1 MIAAEKKAKGMHTV
15 LRICRFASLLQ
26 AGTLLLALPV
36 AAQVKFG
43 ETSAN
48 ANGMISTGYTATS
61 GNLTSSTHGWTLGG
75 VATLTGSYYSP
86 NFLSFN
92 VSPYLNQSRA
102 NSDFQSI
109 SNASGV
115 NASVTLFAGS
125 AFPGSISYS
134 EAYNSE
140 GNYGIP
146 GLSNYVTHGNSD
158 TFGITWSENLPN
170 APSFSAGF
178 QRGGSSYSVY
188 GTNDQGSNSFHSLN
202 LHSGYRWAGFNMGA
216 YYTNGGGHSDIPQIV
231 AGAITQTDS
240 TNNAIGLSVTH
251 VLPWQGSASAGFNRS
266 SWNSDYLGYSNSGT
280 IDTVNAVTAVRP
292 REHLSLTGTLNY
304 SDNLSGQLV
313 QSVLAAGGLVTGVNN
328 NQSSDSLDIMGVA
341 TYTPLASLQ
350 TSAFVERRSQSFL
363 GETYG
368 VNSYGGGANYARHLL
383 KGNVNGSVTVTANT
397 SNRGGTDTIGIS
409 SNGNYSSEFQGWKV
423 TGAFGYAQNVQ
434 TLLVTYTNSFY
445 NFSGNVHRNWGLFNI
460 NMGAAGA
467 RTAITQQ
474 AGTANSSE
482 SYNAG
487 LGYGSWMTATGSY
500 SKSSGQALAT
510 GAGLVPVPVPSPT
523 LPAGI
528 VSLFGGDS
536 YSFSLASMPVKK
548 LILSASYARAI
559 SNTTSQL
566 IASSNS
572 NSQFNS
578 LVQYQY
584 RKLYFTSGYA
594 RLEQGFSITGSK
606 PEIISSYYMGLS
618 RWFNFF

>member
-1 MIAAEKKAKGMHTV
+1 M
-15 LRICRFASLLQ
+15 LQ
-26 AGTLLLALPV
+26 AGALVLTLPV

-48 ANGMISTGYTATS
+48 ANGMISTGYTATY
-61 GNLTSSTHGWTLGG
+61 GNLTSSTHGWTVGG
-75 VATLTGSYYSP
+75 VGTFTGSYYSP

-92 VSPYLNQSRA
+92 ISPYLNQSRA
-102 NSDFQSI
+102 NSNFQSI
-109 SNASGV
+109 SDASGV

-146 GLSNYVTHGNSD
+146 GLSNFVTHGNSD
-158 TFGITWSENLPN
+158 TLGITWSENLPN

-178 QRGGSSYSVY
+178 QRGASNYSVY
-188 GTNDQGSNSFHSLN
+188 GTNDEGRNLFYSLN

-231 AGAITQTDS
+231 AGAITKTDS
-240 TNNAIGLSVTH
+240 TNNAMGVSVTH
-251 VLPWQGSASAGFNRS
+251 ILPLQGSASAGFNRS
-266 SWNSDYLGYSNSGT
+266 SWNSDYLGYSSSGT
-280 IDTVNAVTAVRP
+280 IDTVNAVAALRP
-292 REHLSLTGTLNY
+292 QQRLSLTGTLNY

-313 QSVLAAGGLVTGVNN
+313 QSVLAAGGVVPGLNTNA
-328 NQSSDSLDIMGVA
+328 SSNSLDLMGVA
-341 TYTPLASLQ
+341 TYTPLNSLQ

-363 GETYG
+363 GQTYG
-368 VNSYGGGANYARHLL
+368 VNSYGGGASYARHLL
-383 KGNVNGSVTVTANT
+383 QGNFNGSVTVTANT
-397 SNRGGTDTIGIS
+397 SDRNNGATIGFS
-409 SNGNYSSEFQGWKV
+409 STGNYNTEYRGWRM

-434 TLLVTYTNSFY
+434 TLLVTYMNSFY

-460 NMGAAGA
+460 NMGAGGA

-487 LGYGSWMTATGSY
+487 LGYGAWITATGTY
-500 SKSSGQALAT
+500 SQSSGQALAT
-510 GAGLVPVPVPSPT
+510 GAGLVPIPVPSPT
-523 LPAGI
+523 LPPGI

-536 YSFSLASMPVKK
+536 YSFGVSSAPVKK
-548 LILSASYARAI
+548 LLLSASYAKAI
-559 SNTTSQL
+559 SNTTSQTITSSNTFL
-566 IASSNS
+566 AIASANS

-594 RLEQGFSITGSK
+594 RVEQGFSITGTK

>member
-1 MIAAEKKAKGMHTV
+1 M

-26 AGTLLLALPV
+26 AGTLLLVLPV

-48 ANGMISTGYTATS
+48 ASGMISTGYSATY

-75 VATLTGSYYSP
+75 VGTFTGSYHSP

-134 EAYNSE
+134 EAYNSD

-158 TFGITWSENLPN
+158 TLGITWSENLPN

-178 QRGGSSYSVY
+178 QRGGSNYSVY
-188 GTNDQGSNSFHSLN
+188 GTNDEGSNSFHSLN

-231 AGAITQTDS
+231 AGAITKTDS
-240 TNNAIGLSVTH
+240 TNNAVGLSVTH

-266 SWNSDYLGYSNSGT
+266 SWNSDYLGYSSSGT
-280 IDTVNAVTAVRP
+280 IDTANAVAAVRP
-292 REHLSLTGTLNY
+292 REHLSVTGTLNY

-313 QSVLAAGGLVTGVNN
+313 QSVLAAGGIVTGLNT
-328 NQSSDSLDIMGVA
+328 NQSSDSVDVMGVA

-350 TSAFVERRSQSFL
+350 TSAFVERRAQSFL
-363 GETYG
+363 GQTYS
-368 VNSYGGGANYARHLL
+368 VNSYGGGATYAHHLL
-383 KGNVNGSVTVTANT
+383 NGNFNGSMTVTANT
-397 SNRGGTDTIGIS
+397 SNQSGEDSIGLS
-409 SNGNYSSEFQGWKV
+409 TNGNYNTEYRGWRV
-423 TGAFGYAQNVQ
+423 AGAFGYAQNVQ
-434 TLLVTYTNSFY
+434 TLLATYTNSFY
-445 NFSGNVHRNWGLFNI
+445 NFSGNVHRHWGLFNI
-460 NMGAAGA
+460 NMGGAGA

-482 SYNAG
+482 NYNAG
-487 LGYGSWMTATGSY
+487 LGYGSWITATGSY
-500 SKSSGQALAT
+500 SRSSGQALAT

-523 LPAGI
+523 LPAGV

-566 IASSNS
+566 IASSNT

-594 RLEQGFSITGSK
+594 RLEQGFSISGSQ
-606 PEIISSYYMGLS
+606 PEIISSYYMGIS